1 MQMLLHC
8 VTKLFS
14 ARWWTYIVAASI
26 SSFPLL
32 LSDGATCKTY
42 SSMLICLLYPQV
54 KEGLGGNV
62 RIILSGAAPLA
73 THVEAFL
80 RVVACCHVLQ
90 GYGMP
95 SLNIQTD
102 VQIAFSALLAFK
114 FSFNL
119 APVTYGFLLLAGS
132 CSLERELADICLLVV

>member
-1 MQMLLHC
+1 MKMLLHC

-14 ARWWTYIVAASI
+14 VRWWTYIVAASI
-26 SSFPLL
+26 STFPLL
-32 LSDGATCKTY
+32 LSDGATHKTY
-42 SSMLICLLYPQV
+42 SSMLICLFYPQV

-95 SLNIQTD
+95 SLNIPTD
-102 VQIAFSALLAFK
+102 V
-114 FSFNL
+114 
-119 APVTYGFLLLAGS
+119 
-132 CSLERELADICLLVV
+132 